1 MGFLAYLT
9 YFDEKRAT
17 LKLSRKKEVGH
28 MADRKSNES
37 KFMSAI
43 LKSVRK
49 TAVRNAGIPSLKGSF
64 EKKVPE
70 ELRK

>member
-1 MGFLAYLT
+1 M
-9 YFDEKRAT
+9 
-17 LKLSRKKEVGH
+17 
-28 MADRKSNES
+28 MDRKTNEH
-37 KFMSAI
+37 KLAAVI
-43 LKSVRK
+43 LKTVRK

>member
-1 MGFLAYLT
+1 M
-9 YFDEKRAT
+9 
-17 LKLSRKKEVGH
+17 LKLSRKKEVGI
-28 MADRKSNES
+28 MMDRKTNEH
-37 KFMSAI
+37 KLAAVI
-43 LKSVRK
+43 LKTVRK

>member
-1 MGFLAYLT
+1 M
-9 YFDEKRAT
+9 
-17 LKLSRKKEVGH
+17 
-28 MADRKSNES
+28 MDRKTNEH
-37 KFMSAI
+37 KLAAAI
-43 LKSVRK
+43 LKTVRK

>member
-1 MGFLAYLT
+1 MMN
-9 YFDEKRAT
+9 
-17 LKLSRKKEVGH
+17 RKT
-28 MADRKSNES
+28 NEQ
-37 KFMSAI
+37 KFASAI
-43 LKSVRK
+43 LRYVRK